1 MSLSNA
7 KMLMQDLAKSLGTE
21 GDVLGDDGLCSIT
34 VGEKWIPPVH
44 ICYLDPDNSML
55 FFAEIGLLTADRE
68 LEILRELMHRQYLF
82 SGTNGVTTSLSG
94 DRNVL
99 TVQFKFSLADLTA
112 QDLEQ
117 HLNDFVGEVARV
129 KILVCGKKPEDE
141 ASGSDSTGEMDPVL
155 RGQALDI

>member
-7 KMLMQDLAKSLGTE
+7 KMLMRDLAKSLGTD
-21 GDVLGDDGLCSIT
+21 GDVLGDDGLCTIT

-82 SGTNGVTTSLSG
+82 SATNGVTTSLSG
-94 DRNVL
+94 DRNAL
-99 TVQFKFSLADLTA
+99 TVQFKFSLADLTD
-112 QDLEQ
+112 QDLGQ
-117 HLNDFVGEVARV
+117 YLNDFVGEVARV
-129 KILVCGKKPEDE
+129 KILVCGRKPEDD
-141 ASGSDSTGEMDPVL
+141 ASGSDVAGEADHML
-155 RGQALDI
+155 SGLALNV